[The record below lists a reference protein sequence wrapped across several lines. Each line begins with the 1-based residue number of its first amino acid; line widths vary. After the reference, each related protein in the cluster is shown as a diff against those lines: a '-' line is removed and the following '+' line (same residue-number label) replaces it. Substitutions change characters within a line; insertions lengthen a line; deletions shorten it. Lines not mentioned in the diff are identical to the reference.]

1 MKKTFRYIAL
11 GAAVALAAVS
21 CKKDEIDM
29 YAVEDCAVVFETPT
43 FGFSL
48 KGVSDETLTVS
59 IPVTLVG
66 PVTDY
71 DREIS
76 VDIRDAASSNAVEN
90 TDFRILR
97 AVLPAGRYTG
107 EIEIEIVNNLDET
120 VPRRQMSMQL
130 VPNEFFRAGE
140 PRRSS
145 AEVVWS
151 EEYVRPKEGVWR
163 YWFLFFSRYYS
174 RNLHEFL
181 VAEFGEE
188 IELVTN
194 SNSYVREDE
203 SLIYRLPSWWYAA
216 SRQLRDAV
224 RAYDEAH
231 PGEPLM
237 HSADCMYYS
246 SYLTAD
252 GAGTVPETLPTVFET
267 LNVF

>member
-29 YAVEDCAVVFETPT
+29 YAVEDCAVVFKTPS
-43 FGFSL
+43 FSFSL
-48 KGVSDETLTVS
+48 KGVTEETLTVS

-71 DREIS
+71 DREVA
-76 VDIRDAASSNAVEN
+76 VDILDSETSNAASG
-90 TDFRILR
+90 TDFRILH
-97 AVLPAGRYTG
+97 AVLPAGQYTG
-107 EIEIEIVNNLDET
+107 EIAVEIVNNLDET

-130 VPNEFFRAGE
+130 VPNEFFRAGD
-140 PRRSS
+140 PRHSG

-181 VAEFGEE
+181 VTEFGEE

-231 PGEPLM
+231 PDAPLM

-246 SYLTAD
+246 GYNVAA
-252 GAGTVPETLPTVFET
+252 GAGMVPETLPTVYET